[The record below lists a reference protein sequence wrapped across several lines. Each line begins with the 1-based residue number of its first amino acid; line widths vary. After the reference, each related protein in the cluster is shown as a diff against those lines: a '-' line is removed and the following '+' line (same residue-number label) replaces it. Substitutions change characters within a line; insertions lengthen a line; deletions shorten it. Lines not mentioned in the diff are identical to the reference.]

1 MWIQEVIVH
10 LRAIADIMEMEYEK
24 MHDFEESL
32 KPDNNKEPKRNP
44 NLAANW
50 NVAKRYGVSS
60 DILQMIA
67 EKAGIEFVT
76 NTDGCG
82 KLRKYYRHE
91 DIPKIDE
98 LMRKHLNYTGKP
110 YRSR

>member
-1 MWIQEVIVH
+1 MWIQEVIEH
-10 LRAIADIMEMEYEK
+10 LRAIADIMETEYEK

-32 KPDNNKEPKRNP
+32 KSDDNKESKRKRK
-44 NLAANW
+44 LAADW
-50 NVAKRYGVSS
+50 NVAKRYEVSS
-60 DILQMIA
+60 EILHMIA
-67 EKAGIEFVT
+67 EKAGIKFVT
-76 NTDGCG
+76 DTDGSG
-82 KLRKYYRHE
+82 KLRKYYRYE